1 MADDITRVSFGPV
14 RWRRFV
20 VSIWILALWA
30 IGDAPDVV
38 LLVGLACCARSLM
51 TGLRL
56 KGGRLVIDNF
66 FRRRAVDADDV
77 VSIRFRGRELSA
89 IRRLVIQTKG
99 GETLAVNGVS
109 FWQFPVLLPWQ
120 RPEKQLH
127 KLRCFLTRS
136 NVADVYSS
144 P

>member
-1 MADDITRVSFGPV
+1 MPGDVTRVSFGPV
-14 RWRRFV
+14 RLRRLV
-20 VSIWILALWA
+20 VSIWILALWV

-38 LLVGLACCARSLM
+38 LLVGLACFARSLM

-66 FRRRAVDADDV
+66 FRRRAVDAYDV
-77 VSIRFRGRELSA
+77 VSIRFRGHGLSA
-89 IRRLVIQTKG
+89 VRRLVIQTKS

-120 RPEKQLH
+120 RPEKQLQ
-127 KLRCFLTRS
+127 KLQCFLTRS
-136 NVADVYSS
+136 NVADAYLS